1 MENAKSSYMSPY
13 APIRYRDSPW
23 WKYAANASKSGFI
36 TANGSVHSGLPG
48 MIMSQLIVPTV
59 KISADYFQND
69 TETAQAYTQFI
80 AGLMEYRHWVPLVG
94 QYELNGRQIF
104 DLNDT
109 LVEML
114 AQTDIGECTLQGW
127 NPPYDAF
134 FVRFGPQANIKLPFD
149 NDFEYL
155 DGAFVAVTPW
165 DATDPEQRRIKFGFT
180 MVHKNGSGVAM
191 PGWFMDLNP
200 AEQAMPVISGFEAA
214 IRRRI
219 ASFADGNDSENSKAL
234 SACRAA
240 MLEESVDLIRQA
252 VHLVVNAMFYI
263 ESLGRSKA
271 SEKVEPGRDT
281 PVDKLV
287 AWHQSAPQKRAKLKS
302 RLTADGYVLVH
313 LLGAELHADQGVCGS
328 GAGKKAHWRRGHW
341 RMQRKG
347 PQLSQVERKWIK
359 PTMVNADQAQ
369 QDEQPGHIYSVGG
382 QDGTTIH

>member
-1 MENAKSSYMSPY
+1 M
-13 APIRYRDSPW
+13 
-23 WKYAANASKSGFI
+23 
-36 TANGSVHSGLPG
+36 ANGNIHGGLPE
-48 MIMSQLIVPTV
+48 MIMRQLIVPTV
-59 KISADYFQND
+59 QMSADYFQK
-69 TETAQAYTQFI
+69 EPEAAQTYTQFV

-104 DLNDT
+104 DLDDT

-114 AQTDIGECTLQGW
+114 AQTDIGDCTLQDW

-134 FVRFGPQANIKLPFD
+134 FVRFGPQAEIKLPFD

-165 DATDPEQRRIKFGFT
+165 DAANPAQRRIKFGFT
-180 MVHKNGSGVAM
+180 MVHKDGSGVAM

-200 AEQAMPVISGFEAA
+200 DEQAMPIIAGFESS

-219 ASFADGNDSENSKAL
+219 ASFADGNESDNSKAL

-240 MLEESVDLIRQA
+240 MLEESVTLMRQA

-263 ESLGRSKA
+263 ESLGKHKA
-271 SEKVEPGRDT
+271 TEKVEPGRDT
-281 PVDKLV
+281 PVDKVV
-287 AWHQSAPQKRAKLKS
+287 AWNQSPPEKRAKLRSK
-302 RLTADGYVLVH
+302 LTADGYVLVH
-313 LLGAELHADQGVCGS
+313 LLGSELHADH
-328 GAGKKAHWRRGHW
+328 GAHGAGTGKKAHWRRGHW

-359 PTMVNADQAQ
+359 PTMVNADLAQ
-369 QDEQPGHIYSVGG
+369 QDEPPGHIYSVGG
-382 QDGTTIH
+382 QDGTSIH